1 MKRWRWNQMKRP
13 LPTLIVAIQ
22 GTSLIIR
29 NLPFVQFPPKAD
41 RGPSAVCPVMAK
53 KPRNPTFGQRPRC
66 GRSEGLR
73 ALSQTCRLRA
83 ACWLA
88 TFSCIWMITA
98 RCFPLSLL
106 DQSS

>member
-41 RGPSAVCPVMAK
+41 RGPEADGQLSAADIEL
-53 KPRNPTFGQRPRC
+53 RTF
-66 GRSEGLR
+66 
-73 ALSQTCRLRA
+73 RA
-83 ACWLA
+83 APASSQSNQQVWAQLIVA
-88 TFSCIWMITA
+88 S
-98 RCFPLSLL
+98 SLL
-106 DQSS
+106 PW

>member
-41 RGPSAVCPVMAK
+41 RGPTTDRQLSVQGTLARAAV
-53 KPRNPTFGQRPRC
+53 RPTSCFGLSVPEISRWPLEVQHPN
-66 GRSEGLR
+66 
-73 ALSQTCRLRA
+73 ALST
-83 ACWLA
+83 
-88 TFSCIWMITA
+88 S
-98 RCFPLSLL
+98 P
-106 DQSS
+106 

>member
-41 RGPSAVCPVMAK
+41 RGPQADCPV
-53 KPRNPTFGQRPRC
+53 PR
-66 GRSEGLR
+66 R
-73 ALSQTCRLRA
+73 AQPIA
-83 ACWLA
+83 A
-88 TFSCIWMITA
+88 FRKRRRID
-98 RCFPLSLL
+98 RFH
-106 DQSS
+106 

>member
-41 RGPSAVCPVMAK
+41 RGPIPDRQLFGTDGGIAAICPVAVGVTATD
-53 KPRNPTFGQRPRC
+53 PHCR
-66 GRSEGLR
+66 RSSR
-73 ALSQTCRLRA
+73 S
-83 ACWLA
+83 
-88 TFSCIWMITA
+88 
-98 RCFPLSLL
+98 
-106 DQSS
+106 

>member
-41 RGPSAVCPVMAK
+41 RGP
-53 KPRNPTFGQRPRC
+53 
-66 GRSEGLR
+66 
-73 ALSQTCRLRA
+73 
-83 ACWLA
+83 
-88 TFSCIWMITA
+88 
-98 RCFPLSLL
+98 FPDSPILGVLGG
-106 DQSS
+106 